1 MSYPP
6 VTAVFRMLV
15 YRNPWGDRRVKILR
29 MAIPEIDLD
38 ICTGC
43 GDCVELCPFGIVKL
57 QNGKAAIVSPE
68 NCDYCTDCET
78 FCPPGAIRC
87 PFEIILVKTEAL

>member
-6 VTAVFRMLV
+6 ISEVFRILACE
-15 YRNPWGDRRVKILR
+15 NLGGNRRYAFR
-29 MAIPEIDLD
+29 MTIPEINLD

-43 GDCVELCPFGIVKL
+43 GDCVEFCPFGIVAL
-57 QNGKAAIVSPE
+57 VNGKAVIVNPE

-78 FCPPGAIRC
+78 FCPSGAIRC
-87 PFEIILVKTEAL
+87 SFEIILVKAETL